1 MATISSLGIG
11 SGLDLGGLLDQ
22 LESAEREK
30 LTPILRQQQSY
41 ETKISAFGYLESAL
55 DKVKDAAEALSDA
68 EDFAGVKTNL
78 SGEALTVSAGEQ
90 TPVGNYEIEVTQR
103 AKSYSIATQ
112 GIADKTEQ
120 LGGGTIGFT
129 LGNGDTFSVTLDDA
143 DSSLEDLRDAI
154 NGSDAGVVAS
164 IVNDGS
170 GTPYRLVFSSAD
182 TGTEAAIS
190 AIDFGTGG
198 FGDVLSLDSA
208 TEVSAQN
215 AELTVNGIAIQS
227 QSNQVEDAIQGVTLD
242 LEETG
247 TATLE
252 VTRDTAGIEKKL
264 NTFVDAYNNLQE
276 LMSDLTGYDS
286 ASGSGG
292 VLQGNATVRGVESRL
307 RSLIGGSLDSDAFS
321 SLADLGMTLEVDGTL
336 TLDEEKVEDLVANN
350 LSDLSKLF
358 AGDGGDSEDGFADR
372 IESALSAMTEE
383 GGLLENAT
391 SGLEASVESLDRR
404 YESVESQ
411 IESTVAR
418 YRTQFSQLD
427 SLIAQMNSTSSY
439 LTQQFDALA
448 AQLKQ

>member
-11 SGLDLGGLLDQ
+11 SGLDLSGLLEQ
-22 LESAEREK
+22 LESAENQK
-30 LTPILRQQQSY
+30 LTPILQQQKSY
-41 ETKISAFGYLESAL
+41 ETKISAFGFLESAL
-55 DKVKDAAEALSDA
+55 DKVKDAAAALSDA
-68 EDFAGVKTNL
+68 EDFAGVKTNV
-78 SGEALTVSAGEQ
+78 SGEALTITSGED
-90 TPVGNYEIEVTQR
+90 TLVGNYEIEVTQR
-103 AKSYSIATQ
+103 AKSYSIATL
-112 GIADKTEQ
+112 GVADKTEQ

-129 LGNGDTFSVTLDDA
+129 LGNGESFSVTLDDA
-143 DSSLEDLRDAI
+143 DSSLEDVRDAI
-154 NGSDAGVVAS
+154 NDADAGVVAS

-170 GTPYRLVFSSAD
+170 GTPYRLVFSSAE
-182 TGTEAAIS
+182 TGTDAAIS
-190 AIDFGTGG
+190 AIDFGSGG
-198 FGDVLSLDSA
+198 LGDVLSLDSA
-208 TEVSAQN
+208 TEVSGQN

-227 QSNQVEDAIQGVTLD
+227 QSNRVEDAIQGVTLD

-264 NTFVDAYNNLQE
+264 NTFVEAYNSLQGR
-276 LMSDLTGYDS
+276 LDDLTEFDS
-286 ASGSGG
+286 ASGVGG

-307 RSLIGGSLDSDAFS
+307 RSLIGGSLESDAFS

-350 LSDLSKLF
+350 LSDLTTFF
-358 AGDGGDSEDGFADR
+358 AGASEESDGFADR
-372 IESALSAMTEE
+372 IEDALGGMTEE

-391 SGLEASVESLDRR
+391 SGLEASIESLDRR

-411 IESTVAR
+411 IASTVAR

-448 AQLKQ
+448 AQLEQ